1 MISFVR
7 QSAARQL
14 PQHLVRVAAC
24 NAMKRAPAAFRAFSG
39 VPTTM
44 KVRVPA

>member
-1 MISFVR
+1 MLSFVR

-14 PQHLVRVAAC
+14 PQHLARAAAC
-24 NAMKRAPAAFRAFSG
+24 SAMKHAPAAFRAFSD